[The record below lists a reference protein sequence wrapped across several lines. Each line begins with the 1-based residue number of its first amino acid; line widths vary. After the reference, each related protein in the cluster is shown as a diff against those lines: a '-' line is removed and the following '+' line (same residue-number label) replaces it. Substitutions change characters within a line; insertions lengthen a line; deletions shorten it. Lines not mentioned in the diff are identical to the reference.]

1 MCASRFSLQ
10 WQRMLQWNRIWHVGD
25 KIMPRAVK
33 GSKRYPAPN
42 AATTAA
48 AAATTSPAKR
58 WAIGVSF
65 GYTHTHTH
73 RTRAGGSEME
83 GERERERQT
92 LWATNA
98 VAAVVLICLFA
109 VIIPCALDLKLKLG
123 HTIVTMPHKGRQRLW
138 HMPHQ
143 ERARASKRLSKCHR
157 RGRPNINRFKPLS
170 LSLFLS
176 FLSLVR
182 TLPSIPILVAWFNL
196 IFHTKCKIVKWF
208 NCK

>member
-1 MCASRFSLQ
+1 
-10 WQRMLQWNRIWHVGD
+10 MLQWNRIWHVGD
-25 KIMPRAVK
+25 KIMPRTVK

-73 RTRAGGSEME
+73 TEWEQERARGRET
-83 GERERERQT
+83 ERERERQT
-92 LWATNA
+92 LRATNA

-170 LSLFLS
+170 LSLSLSSWLS
-176 FLSLVR
+176 FTLS
-182 TLPSIPILVAWFNL
+182 SFNTHSSCL
-196 IFHTKCKIVKWF
+196 IQFDFSHQVQNSKIV
-208 NCK
+208 